1 MNRQPYSMH
10 PSHKCPPAFLVFVC
24 LFGGSISI
32 GAIVTAGD
40 PPPLASPRLQRL
52 ELTGF
57 SSWADAER
65 AASHLRELNLEA
77 RIRETAA
84 GFVVDAGA
92 FSTEDGFKRAQDRL
106 TRAGFAN
113 RPHVVDVSTSPGSGD
128 ASGTATGSPQA
139 ATQMERIEATVAGLR
154 ATLAEQ
160 SEKLDAQQRMLSEQ
174 AKVIASQKQLTGKH
188 SREVTSLRDRV
199 LSQEWM
205 EEQRGVGAPVQAGG
219 QQAAP
224 TKPVGQR
231 APRAEG
237 QRPQVATIPEIGGVL
252 TRQGQ
257 LLLEPGFFYTQS
269 NTTQFTFL
277 GVQILPAFLIGLLE
291 VETADRDLYSP
302 QLTARY
308 GITNDWEAEVKVPY
322 VIRDDREEILTPPP
336 LDSPD
341 PITITRDL
349 DADGIGDIEAALHY
363 QTNRILE
370 GWPVFVGNVRY
381 KSDTGEGPF
390 DVDFSGVGLATEL
403 PTGSGFHAVEP
414 SVTVLYPSDPAVFF
428 GNVGYAIN
436 LEKDVDRVIGNEAS
450 LIPPGLEPR
459 RIGTVDPGDV
469 LRVSFGMGYSLNER
483 SSFTLGYKHDFI
495 DETKTEIDN
504 TVFDSRSLDVGAL
517 LIGWAYGWTD
527 RVTSNLNLELGITED
542 APDVQI
548 SLRVPLV
555 AYRP

>member
-1 MNRQPYSMH
+1 MHRQPYSM
-10 PSHKCPPAFLVFVC
+10 HKCPPAFLVFVW
-24 LFGGSISI
+24 LFGWSISI
-32 GAIVTAGD
+32 QAEEAKPPANGPSIAGATLTPGD
-40 PPPLASPRLQRL
+40 PPPLASL
-52 ELTGF
+52 
-57 SSWADAER
+57 
-65 AASHLRELNLEA
+65 
-77 RIRETAA
+77 
-84 GFVVDAGA
+84 
-92 FSTEDGFKRAQDRL
+92 
-106 TRAGFAN
+106 
-113 RPHVVDVSTSPGSGD
+113 SP
-128 ASGTATGSPQA
+128 GSPQA
-139 ATQMERIEATVAGLR
+139 ATQMERLEATVAGLR

-160 SEKLDAQQRMLSEQ
+160 SERLAAQQRMLSEQ
-174 AKVIASQKQLTGKH
+174 AKVIASQKQLTEKH
-188 SREVTSLRDRV
+188 GREVTSLRDRV

-205 EEQRGVGAPVQAGG
+205 EEQRGVGAPAQAGG

-224 TKPVGQR
+224 TKPVGR
-231 APRAEG
+231 PAPRAEA

-257 LLLEPGFFYTQS
+257 LLVEPGFIYSHT

-277 GVQILPAFLIGLLE
+277 GVQILPAFFIGLLE
-291 VETADRDLYSP
+291 AETADRDLYSP

-308 GITNDWEAEVKVPY
+308 GITSRLEAEVKVPY

-336 LDSPD
+336 LGTPD
-341 PITITRDL
+341 PELIPLTRDL

-363 QTNRILE
+363 QINRGLE

-390 DVDFSGVGLATEL
+390 DIDFSGIGVATEL

-428 GNVGYAIN
+428 ANVGYLFS

-450 LIPPGLEPR
+450 LIPLGLEPIQ
-459 RIGTVDPGDV
+459 IGTVDPGDV

-495 DETKTEIDN
+495 DETETEIND

-527 RVTSNLNLELGITED
+527 RVTSNVNLELGITED